1 MDSTTYWK
9 NREAEQRKHDIKDEQ
24 EYRKRIEEIYQNMI
38 DEIEKE
44 INGFYGK
51 YARKEGITMAEAKK
65 RVAKLDIEAYG
76 RKAAK
81 YVKEKNFSKQANEEM
96 RLYNLTMKVNRLEL
110 LKAQIG
116 LEMVAG
122 FDELQKYYEEIL
134 TDRAISEF
142 ERQAGILGKTIQDNA
157 KAANAIV
164 NASFHNATFSD
175 RIWMYQDMIKN
186 ELNSLLQTGLIQGQ
200 HPRKLA
206 THLRKRFGVSQSNA
220 ERLMITEMARV
231 QTEAQKQSFERNGFE
246 EYTFLAL
253 GTACPICRALDGK
266 HFKVSKMMSGT
277 NAPPMH
283 PNCRCS
289 VAAYEDSEDYE
300 EWLDFLS
307 KDGTTEE
314 WNKLKRKSSLKEDDD
329 YQKRIKQRRAAYR
342 NRTQSRSVSSNI
354 SDFSSMGREE
364 LLDYAK
370 KNLKTDI
377 GDLKG
382 VNIEFARDAIRVL
395 SEFECKMGGN
405 TIKGLKVRF
414 GGLSKSAYAK
424 YDDATK
430 TILLKKSGSKEAF
443 EKAQKEENARYR
455 AKWKRDKDY
464 HATDT
469 YTGTIWHELGHAID
483 IESNQS
489 LSKRLSSTPEL
500 DELSVKIS
508 NYAGTTQGV
517 RVSKRSEA
525 WAENFAAYMDGG
537 TNKVKV
543 PKEISDMIENYFKE
557 SIAKASG
564 SGIIKARKESAYEG
578 IPRSWKKIEGSVD
591 SLRAVNPKYSSGNEA
606 YTKNCT
612 NCISAYEMRKRGYN
626 VTARPATKNHYLSK
640 HPEEAWIGADVQKTT
655 GTGLED
661 IMNASESWPDGAR
674 AEIAVTW
681 RGGNR
686 GHVFVA
692 EKVNGG
698 IRFYDVQSGERVSS
712 KQFSFVEENKT
723 TFWRI
728 DNLEPSDRGI
738 TACEEGD

>member
-1 MDSTTYWK
+1 MDSQTYWR
-9 NREAEQRKHDIKDEQ
+9 NRETEQRKHDIKDEQ
-24 EYRKRIEEIYQNMI
+24 EYRKHIEEIYQNMI

-65 RVAKLDIEAYG
+65 RAAKLDIEAYG

-81 YVKEKNFSKQANEEM
+81 YVKEKNFSKQANAEM

-122 FDELQKYYEEIL
+122 FDELQKYYDEKL
-134 TDRAISEF
+134 TDRTIAEF
-142 ERQAGILGKTIQDNA
+142 ERQAGILGKTIQNNA

-175 RIWMYQDMIKN
+175 RIWMYQDMLKN
-186 ELNSLLQTGLIQGQ
+186 ELSSLLQIGLIQGQ
-200 HPRKLA
+200 NPRRLA

-220 ERLMITEMARV
+220 EGLMITELARV
-231 QTEAQKQSFERNGFE
+231 QTEVQKQSFERNGFE
-246 EYTFLAL
+246 DYTFLAL
-253 GTACPICRALDGK
+253 GDACPICKALDGK
-266 HFKVSKMMSGT
+266 HFKVKKMMPGT
-277 NAPPMH
+277 NASPMH
-283 PNCRCS
+283 PRCRCS
-289 VAAYEDSEDYE
+289 AAAYEDSEDYE
-300 EWLDFLS
+300 AWLDFLD
-307 KDGTTEE
+307 KGGTTEE

-342 NRTQSRSVSSNI
+342 NRTQSRSVPSSI
-354 SDFSSMGREE
+354 PDFSSMGREE

-395 SEFECKMGGN
+395 SEFERKMGGN

-564 SGIIKARKESAYEG
+564 SGIIKGKGSTLKMDLQFFAEKDIKNQQSGSLKRAIRKYQARIEEHEA
-578 IPRSWKKIEGSVD
+578 KIK
-591 SLRAVNPKYSSGNEA
+591 NPKEIYPEWDTYDPRYQEGL
-606 YTKNCT
+606 
-612 NCISAYEMRKRGYN
+612 KRHWN
-626 VTARPATKNHYLSK
+626 K
-640 HPEEAWIGADVQKTT
+640 
-655 GTGLED
+655 
-661 IMNASESWPDGAR
+661 
-674 AEIAVTW
+674 EIRNFKQSIQDRVDELKE
-681 RGGNR
+681 RGD
-686 GHVFVA
+686 
-692 EKVNGG
+692 
-698 IRFYDVQSGERVSS
+698 YDE
-712 KQFSFVEENKT
+712 
-723 TFWRI
+723 
-728 DNLEPSDRGI
+728 
-738 TACEEGD
+738 

>member
-1 MDSTTYWK
+1 MNSEEYWK
-9 NREAEQRKHDIKDEQ
+9 KREAEQRKHNIRDEA
-24 EYRKRIEEIYQNMI
+24 EYQKHIREIYQNMI

-51 YARKEGITMAEAKK
+51 YAKKEGITIAEARK
-65 RVAKLDIEAYG
+65 RAAKADIEALG

-81 YVKEKNFSKQANEEM
+81 YVKEKNFSQQANDEM
-96 RLYNLTMKVNRLEL
+96 RLYNMTMKVNRLEL

-122 FDELQKYYEEIL
+122 FDELQKYYDEKL
-134 TDRAISEF
+134 TDRTIAEL
-142 ERQAGILGKTIQDNA
+142 ERQAGILGKAIQDNA

-175 RIWMYQDMIKN
+175 RIWMYQDMLKN

-220 ERLMITEMARV
+220 ERLLITEMARV

-307 KDGTTEE
+307 KGGTTEE

-382 VNIEFARDAIRVL
+382 VNIDFARDAIRVL
-395 SEFECKMGGN
+395 SEFEQKLGGN
-405 TIKGLKVRF
+405 TIPGLNIKF
-414 GGLSKSAYAK
+414 GGLSKNVFAK
-424 YDDATK
+424 YDDK
-430 TILLKKSGSKEAF
+430 TNTLMLKKTGSKEIF
-443 EKAQKEENARYR
+443 EKTQKEANIRFR
-455 AKWKRDKDY
+455 HKWNTDRDY
-464 HATDT
+464 YSTET
-469 YTGTIWHELGHAID
+469 YSGTIWHELGHAVD
-483 IESNQS
+483 IHTGQQ
-489 LSKRLSSTPEL
+489 LSRRLSSTAEL
-500 DELSVKIS
+500 DELSVKVS
-508 NYAGTTQGV
+508 GYAGTTGGV

-564 SGIIKARKESAYEG
+564 SGIIKGKGSTLKMDLQFFAEKDIKNQQSGSLKRAIRKYQARIEEHEA
-578 IPRSWKKIEGSVD
+578 KIK
-591 SLRAVNPKYSSGNEA
+591 NPKEIYPEWDTYDPRYQEGL
-606 YTKNCT
+606 
-612 NCISAYEMRKRGYN
+612 KRHWN
-626 VTARPATKNHYLSK
+626 K
-640 HPEEAWIGADVQKTT
+640 
-655 GTGLED
+655 
-661 IMNASESWPDGAR
+661 
-674 AEIAVTW
+674 EIRNFKQSIQDRVDELKE
-681 RGGNR
+681 RGD
-686 GHVFVA
+686 
-692 EKVNGG
+692 
-698 IRFYDVQSGERVSS
+698 YDE
-712 KQFSFVEENKT
+712 
-723 TFWRI
+723 
-728 DNLEPSDRGI
+728 
-738 TACEEGD
+738 

>member
-1 MDSTTYWK
+1 MDSTTYWR
-9 NREAEQRKHDIKDEQ
+9 NRETEQRKHDILDGR
-24 EYRKRIEEIYQNMI
+24 EYQRHIEEIYRNMI

-65 RVAKLDIEAYG
+65 RAAKLDIEAYG

-110 LKAQIG
+110 LKAHIG
-116 LEMVAG
+116 MEMVAG
-122 FDELQKYYEEIL
+122 FDELQKYYDEKL
-134 TDRAISEF
+134 TDRTIAEL

-175 RIWMYQDMIKN
+175 RIWMYQDMLKN

-206 THLRKRFGVSQSNA
+206 AHLRKRFGVSQSNA
-220 ERLMITEMARV
+220 ERLLITEMARV

-253 GTACPICRALDGK
+253 GNACPICKALDEK
-266 HFKVSKMMSGT
+266 HFKVAKMMPGT

-300 EWLDFLS
+300 NWLDFLS
-307 KDGTTEE
+307 KGGSTEE

-354 SDFSSMGREE
+354 PDFSSMGREE

-395 SEFECKMGGN
+395 SEFERKMGGN

-557 SIAKASG
+557 SVAKASG
-564 SGIIKARKESAYEG
+564 SGIIKGKGSTLKMDLQFFAEKDIKNQQSGSLKRAIRKYQARIEEHEA
-578 IPRSWKKIEGSVD
+578 KIK
-591 SLRAVNPKYSSGNEA
+591 NPKEIYPEWDTYDPRYQEGL
-606 YTKNCT
+606 
-612 NCISAYEMRKRGYN
+612 KRHWN
-626 VTARPATKNHYLSK
+626 K
-640 HPEEAWIGADVQKTT
+640 
-655 GTGLED
+655 
-661 IMNASESWPDGAR
+661 
-674 AEIAVTW
+674 EIRNFKQSIQDRVDELKE
-681 RGGNR
+681 RGD
-686 GHVFVA
+686 
-692 EKVNGG
+692 
-698 IRFYDVQSGERVSS
+698 YDE
-712 KQFSFVEENKT
+712 
-723 TFWRI
+723 
-728 DNLEPSDRGI
+728 
-738 TACEEGD
+738 

>member
-1 MDSTTYWK
+1 MDSQTYWR
-9 NREAEQRKHDIKDEQ
+9 NRETEQRKHDILDGR
-24 EYRKRIEEIYQNMI
+24 EYQRHIEEIYQNMI

-65 RVAKLDIEAYG
+65 RAAKLDIEAYG

-122 FDELQKYYEEIL
+122 FDELQKYYDEKL
-134 TDRAISEF
+134 TDRTMAEF

-175 RIWMYQDMIKN
+175 RIWMYQDMLKN

-220 ERLMITEMARV
+220 ERLLITEMARV

-307 KDGTTEE
+307 KGGTTEE

-395 SEFECKMGGN
+395 SEFERKMGGN

-564 SGIIKARKESAYEG
+564 SGIIKGKGSTLKMDLQFFAEKDIKNQQSGSLKRAIRKYQARIEEHEA
-578 IPRSWKKIEGSVD
+578 KIK
-591 SLRAVNPKYSSGNEA
+591 NPKEIYPEWDTYDPRYQEGL
-606 YTKNCT
+606 
-612 NCISAYEMRKRGYN
+612 KRHWN
-626 VTARPATKNHYLSK
+626 K
-640 HPEEAWIGADVQKTT
+640 
-655 GTGLED
+655 
-661 IMNASESWPDGAR
+661 
-674 AEIAVTW
+674 EIRNFKQSIQDRVDELKE
-681 RGGNR
+681 RGD
-686 GHVFVA
+686 
-692 EKVNGG
+692 
-698 IRFYDVQSGERVSS
+698 YDE
-712 KQFSFVEENKT
+712 
-723 TFWRI
+723 
-728 DNLEPSDRGI
+728 
-738 TACEEGD
+738 

>member
-1 MDSTTYWK
+1 MDSQTYWR
-9 NREAEQRKHDIKDEQ
+9 NRETEQRKHDIRDEA
-24 EYRKRIEEIYQNMI
+24 EYQKHIRGIYQNMI

-65 RVAKLDIEAYG
+65 RAAKLDIEAYG

-122 FDELQKYYEEIL
+122 FDEIQKYYDEKL
-134 TDRAISEF
+134 TDRTIAEF

-175 RIWMYQDMIKN
+175 RIWMYQDMLKN

-220 ERLMITEMARV
+220 ERLLITEMARV

-253 GTACPICRALDGK
+253 GTACSICRALDGK

-300 EWLDFLS
+300 DWLDFLS
-307 KDGTTEE
+307 KGGTTEE

-354 SDFSSMGREE
+354 PDFSSMGREE

-395 SEFECKMGGN
+395 SEFERKMGGN

-430 TILLKKSGSKEAF
+430 TILLKRSGSKEAF

-564 SGIIKARKESAYEG
+564 SGIIKGKGSTLKMDLQFFAEKDIKNQQSGSLKRAIRKYQARIEEHEA
-578 IPRSWKKIEGSVD
+578 KIK
-591 SLRAVNPKYSSGNEA
+591 NPKEIYPEWDTYDPRYQEGL
-606 YTKNCT
+606 
-612 NCISAYEMRKRGYN
+612 KRHWN
-626 VTARPATKNHYLSK
+626 K
-640 HPEEAWIGADVQKTT
+640 
-655 GTGLED
+655 
-661 IMNASESWPDGAR
+661 
-674 AEIAVTW
+674 EIRNFKQSIQDRVDELKE
-681 RGGNR
+681 RGD
-686 GHVFVA
+686 
-692 EKVNGG
+692 
-698 IRFYDVQSGERVSS
+698 YDE
-712 KQFSFVEENKT
+712 
-723 TFWRI
+723 
-728 DNLEPSDRGI
+728 
-738 TACEEGD
+738 